1 MKLKNM
7 IVVCMLAICVL
18 FLASCSGKKEPS
30 ESVQTPETTATPPVT
45 TPKDDAPAVLKYEK
59 VYLIYTKVECREPY
73 TYSIF
78 VDYFGL
84 PGEKISDS
92 PLQYGWEL
100 TNGDVLYIWFEEGE
114 SQGKTDMVSVDWAIG
129 VTQEIIDMKE
139 MITQEDAD
147 KISVGMTLT
156 EIIDIL
162 HIPGAN
168 CGFGRYWIE
177 WKMEDGRVLAVEINF
192 DDTIDDW
199 VATEIR
205 CYDELW
211 GAREYYWRKLIVL
224 PK

>member
-45 TPKDDAPAVLKYEK
+45 TPKDEVPTVLKYK
-59 VYLIYTKVECREPY
+59 KAYIIYEMVELREPY
-73 TYSIF
+73 NMF
-78 VDYFGL
+78 VRRFGFS
-84 PGEKISDS
+84 GEKISDT

-129 VTQEIIDMKE
+129 VTEEIMAMKE

-162 HIPGAN
+162 HIPGVP
-168 CGFGRYWIE
+168 CGYGRYWRE
-177 WKMEDGRVLAVEINF
+177 WLMEDGRVLQVEIDS
-192 DDTIDDW
+192 DDTTDDW
-199 VATEIR
+199 VATEIG
-205 CYDELW
+205 YADELW
-211 GAREYYWRKLIVL
+211 GGSEYYWRKLIVL

>member
-1 MKLKNM
+1 MVNKKIFVL
-7 IVVCMLAICVL
+7 IVLLYIVFACV
-18 FLASCSGKKEPS
+18 SCGMNAKEPS
-30 ESVQTPETTATPPVT
+30 DPVQTPETTETPPTTT
-45 TPKDDAPAVLKYEK
+45 TPTLAEYLYVYHLDSYINNDDG
-59 VYLIYTKVECREPY
+59 IPY
-73 TYSIF
+73 SYSSI
-78 VDYFGL
+78 VRRFGFS
-84 PGEKISDS
+84 GEKISDT

-162 HIPGAN
+162 RIPGAE
-168 CGFGRYWIE
+168 CGYGRSWCE
-177 WKMEDGRVLAVEINF
+177 WLMEDGRVLQVEIDS
-192 DDTIDDW
+192 DDTTDDM
-199 VATEIR
+199 VATEIG
-205 CYDELW
+205 YADELW
-211 GAREYYWRKLIVL
+211 DMREYYWRKLIVL